1 MNLLNIRIF
10 IILFLFKLTFL
21 SYLQNGINQLSNLI
35 FLQRLSILSFQS
47 YSNQC
52 SFSEGP
58 YCFYFEPFYIRALEN
73 ENQTLK
79 KDFTEKKWIS
89 INYDINEFSSYQDLY
104 NDLEK
109 KITNFYQKNLDKID
123 KNQKLPIQEEQVDI
137 TFEKYDPITIHNEI
151 YLEKRTYL
159 SSPSGKIAFIIDGR
173 IKLKYDKSNLIVQNM
188 MDYPSKTYGIIES
201 NRVSIYL
208 DGRKFRII
216 SFYVRP
222 RNRYSDE
229 NHKVTIIGTMTKFIM
244 IEGYNDNKLVFSTNY
259 QFSYFDEKQWT
270 KIIID
275 NNVFINKLI
284 LPGNLEIDNIS
295 LSVEGSKV
303 YNIESLFYNDPNRKT
318 IDLISD
324 NDI

>member
-1 MNLLNIRIF
+1 MNLINIRIF
-10 IILFLFKLTFL
+10 IILFLFKKSFL
-21 SYLQNGINQLSNLI
+21 SFLQNGINQLSSLI
-35 FLQRLSILSFQS
+35 YLQRLSILSFQS
-47 YSNQC
+47 YSKQC

-58 YCFYFEPFYIRALEN
+58 FCFYFEPFYIRSLES

-79 KDFTEKKWIS
+79 TEFTEKKWIS
-89 INYDINEFSSYQDLY
+89 INYDYNEYSSYQDLY

-109 KITNFYQKNLDKID
+109 KMENFYQKNLDKID
-123 KNQKLPIQEEQVDI
+123 KNQKVPIQEEQIGI
-137 TFEKYDPITIHNEI
+137 TFERYDSITINNDI

-159 SSPSGKIAFIIDGR
+159 SSPSGTIPLIIDGI
-173 IKLKYDKSNLIVQNM
+173 IKLKYDKTNIIVQNM
-188 MDYPSKTYGIIES
+188 MDYPSKTYAIIES
-201 NRVSIYL
+201 NRVSLSL
-208 DGRKFRII
+208 DGKKFRII

-244 IEGYNDNKLVFSTNY
+244 IEGFNDNKLVFSTNY

-275 NNVFINKLI
+275 NNIFINKLV
-284 LPGNLEIDNIS
+284 LPGHLEMDNIF
-295 LSVEGSKV
+295 LSVEGNKV
-303 YNIESLFYNDPNRKT
+303 YNIESLFYNNPNRKT

>member
-1 MNLLNIRIF
+1 MNLINIRIF
-10 IILFLFKLTFL
+10 IILFLFKKSFL
-21 SYLQNGINQLSNLI
+21 SFLQNGINQLSSLI
-35 FLQRLSILSFQS
+35 YLQRLSILSFQS

-58 YCFYFEPFYIRALEN
+58 YCFYFEPFYIRSLES

-89 INYDINEFSSYQDLY
+89 INYDYNEYSSYQDLY

-109 KITNFYQKNLDKID
+109 KMENFYQKNLDKID
-123 KNQKLPIQEEQVDI
+123 KNQKVPIQEEQIGI
-137 TFEKYDPITIHNEI
+137 TFERYDSITINNDI

-159 SSPSGKIAFIIDGR
+159 SSPSGTIPLIIDGI

-188 MDYPSKTYGIIES
+188 MDYPSKTYAIIES
-201 NRVSIYL
+201 NRVSLSL
-208 DGRKFRII
+208 DGKKFRII

-222 RNRYSDE
+222 KNRYSDG

-244 IEGYNDNKLVFSTNY
+244 IEGFNDNKLVFSTNY

-275 NNVFINKLI
+275 NHIFINKLV
-284 LPGNLEIDNIS
+284 LPGHLEMDNIS

>member
-1 MNLLNIRIF
+1 MNLINIRIF
-10 IILFLFKLTFL
+10 IILFLFKKSFL
-21 SYLQNGINQLSNLI
+21 SFLQNGINQLSSLI
-35 FLQRLSILSFQS
+35 YLQRLSILSFQS

-58 YCFYFEPFYIRALEN
+58 YCFYFEPFYIRSLES

-89 INYDINEFSSYQDLY
+89 INYDYNEYSSYQDLY

-109 KITNFYQKNLDKID
+109 KMENFYQKNLDKID
-123 KNQKLPIQEEQVDI
+123 KNQKVPIQEEQIGI
-137 TFEKYDPITIHNEI
+137 TFERYDSITINNDI

-159 SSPSGKIAFIIDGR
+159 SSPSGTIPLIIDGI
-173 IKLKYDKSNLIVQNM
+173 IKLKYDKTNIIVQNM
-188 MDYPSKTYGIIES
+188 MDYPSKTYAIIES
-201 NRVSIYL
+201 NRVSLSL
-208 DGRKFRII
+208 DGKKFRII

-222 RNRYSDE
+222 KNRYSDG

-244 IEGYNDNKLVFSTNY
+244 IEGFNDNKLVFSTNY

-275 NNVFINKLI
+275 NNIFINKLV
-284 LPGNLEIDNIS
+284 LPGHLEMDNIS